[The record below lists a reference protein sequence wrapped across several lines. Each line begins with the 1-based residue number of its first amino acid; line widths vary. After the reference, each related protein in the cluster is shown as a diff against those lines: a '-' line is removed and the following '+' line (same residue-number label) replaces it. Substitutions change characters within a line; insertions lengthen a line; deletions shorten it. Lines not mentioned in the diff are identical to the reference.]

1 MTTRT
6 RWIGA
11 LRNDSTMYVPQAVSS
26 GTEVMPWA
34 TQYAMLDAYYNN
46 NGLYESLSAM
56 LASYGY
62 RDESIR
68 GLRNPTAAVVSF
80 YAAKLWPGN
89 LQEALPIETDNAALL
104 PVIERIWE
112 WSNWQSIKQEVART
126 FPKFGDMFLKVNTKR
141 DSSNQISRVYIESL
155 PPQSVTKI
163 ESDERGFLT
172 YVRMDT
178 PTTEEDDNG
187 NEKIKIITEEWNKD
201 TQTYRRWKHD
211 KSSTTPIRNLVGL
224 ELTLNFSAAWG
235 HDFIP
240 IVWQGFRLTGGE
252 RGEAAITPAI
262 DKIDEVNRQATALH
276 KNMFRYNK
284 PTTIVGRDGND
295 ASGRPLPPVS
305 LGASGTLSASTNPD
319 EDNIWILPGATTVN
333 SLVPNLN
340 YADHVLTIDKMMD
353 NITLDLPEIVYSMLH
368 TIGGNPS
375 SVSLQTLL
383 LSATDRL
390 LEARQNAE
398 SALIR
403 AHQIAISI
411 GQYAGLFDNSLG
423 NYDAGTLAHTI
434 ANRPVWA
441 QSEMETAQTMQA
453 YKNAGVPAEVA
464 AQRSGWSEQEI
475 EELTQALDK
484 QMQQQ
489 QDLNAQK
496 ANQALAQLRAQP
508 GRNGTQPQQPQL
520 QLNGANRN

>member
-11 LRNDSTMYVPQAVSS
+11 LRNDSAMYVPQATSS

-34 TQYAMLDAYYNN
+34 TQYAVLDSYYSN
-46 NGLYESLSAM
+46 NGLYESLSSM
-56 LASYGY
+56 LGGTGY

-68 GLRNPTAAVVSF
+68 GLRNPTAAVISF
-80 YAAKLWPGN
+80 YASKLWPGK
-89 LQEALPIETDNAALL
+89 LPEALPIETDNESLL
-104 PVIERIWE
+104 PVIEQIWE
-112 WSNWQSIKQEVART
+112 WSNWQSIKQQVART
-126 FPKFGDMFLKVNTKR
+126 FPKFGDMFLKISTKR
-141 DSSNQISRVYIESL
+141 NAIGSDIKSVYIESL
-155 PPQSVTKI
+155 PPQSVTKM
-163 ESDERGFLT
+163 ESDERGYLT
-172 YVRMDT
+172 YLRLDT
-178 PTTEEDDNG
+178 PTIQEDADG
-187 NEKIKIITEEWNKD
+187 KEKTFIVTEEWNKA
-201 TQTYRRWKHD
+201 TQAYRRWIHD
-211 KSSTTPIRNLVGL
+211 KGSDTPINRLSGL
-224 ELTLNFSAAWG
+224 ELTLNFTTAWG

-305 LGASGTLSASTNPD
+305 IGASGTLSLSTNPD
-319 EDNIWILPGATTVN
+319 EENIWILPGATTVS

-353 NITLDLPEIVYSMLH
+353 NLMLDLPEIVYSMLH

-383 LSATDRL
+383 LAATDRL

-403 AHQIAISI
+403 AHQIAVSI
-411 GQYAGLFDNSLG
+411 GQYAGLFDSSIG
-423 NYDAGTLAHTI
+423 NYDDGALSHTF
-434 ANRPVWA
+434 ANRPVWSR
-441 QSEMETAQTMQA
+441 SELEIAQTMQA
-453 YKNAGVPAEVA
+453 YKNAGVPVEVSA
-464 AQRSGWSEQEI
+464 MRAGWSEQEVND
-475 EELTQALDK
+475 LTKVLDE

-489 QDLNAQK
+489 LDINAQK
-496 ANQALAQLRAQP
+496 ANQALSQLRAQP
-508 GRNGTQPQQPQL
+508 GRVERPVTS
-520 QLNGANRN
+520 LNGAGNK